1 MNKSFFLK
9 KRISAFLAG
18 FALSVVRFSTRLY
31 KLIFTKRT
39 ILFVTNEKIRSV
51 TLGPVLQA
59 CIFLFIAWVANLFI
73 QSLHYNKL
81 IGEKVAE
88 IDKLKT
94 VNSYFSSEFEDIN
107 EKLKKVNEY
116 LVSVTGGSHNVS
128 AEDHKF
134 KDPKKFK
141 EDDLSRRDKHTLN
154 QVKDAEFQLASIEVV
169 AKTRIKKIEKAISL
183 TGLNIKPNAPKSLRS
198 KSKLQSSN
206 NYAKGGPDENDTEIE
221 KALAVQKLSSGDEE
235 SLERHMEK
243 LVFNSEIDY
252 LMVLEKLALV
262 MPLSRPMKNHIVSSG
277 FGKRVDPITGRVA
290 VHQGL
295 DFIGVNRAKIIS
307 PSQGKVIL
315 AGQFSGYGNAVV
327 IDHGFGITTRYGHL
341 SALKVKPGQ
350 FVKKG
355 EVIAL
360 QGNTGRSTGAHLHY
374 EVRYRGTP
382 LNPRK
387 FIDAGEALFNNE
399 RKYANS

>member
-1 MNKSFFLK
+1 
-9 KRISAFLAG
+9 
-18 FALSVVRFSTRLY
+18 
-31 KLIFTKRT
+31 
-39 ILFVTNEKIRSV
+39 
-51 TLGPVLQA
+51 
-59 CIFLFIAWVANLFI
+59 
-73 QSLHYNKL
+73 
-81 IGEKVAE
+81 
-88 IDKLKT
+88 
-94 VNSYFSSEFEDIN
+94 
-107 EKLKKVNEY
+107 
-116 LVSVTGGSHNVS
+116 
-128 AEDHKF
+128 
-134 KDPKKFK
+134 
-141 EDDLSRRDKHTLN
+141 
-154 QVKDAEFQLASIEVV
+154 
-169 AKTRIKKIEKAISL
+169 
-183 TGLNIKPNAPKSLRS
+183 
-198 KSKLQSSN
+198 
-206 NYAKGGPDENDTEIE
+206 
-221 KALAVQKLSSGDEE
+221 
-235 SLERHMEK
+235 
-243 LVFNSEIDY
+243 
-252 LMVLEKLALV
+252 
-262 MPLSRPMKNHIVSSG
+262 MKNHIVSSG